1 MKYLDYIKQSMDLL
15 YRNDYYFV
23 GQSVL
28 FPGTGLY
35 HTIKHLPADRRLEL
49 PIFEDIQ
56 AGISLGMN
64 LENFKVC
71 CIYPRF
77 DFLVIA
83 LNEILTHLDRLE
95 ELSGGDFK
103 PTVII
108 RTAIGSVKPLF
119 PGVQHN
125 SDYTEALKLMTTNID
140 IVKLTEASEIFCS
153 YQRALTSG
161 RSTILIEIP
170 DLYESEA

>member
-1 MKYLDYIKQSMDLL
+1 MKYLDCIKQSMDLL
-15 YRNDYYFV
+15 YQNNYYFI

-35 HTIKHLPADRRLEL
+35 HTIKHLPEDRKLEL

-56 AGISLGMN
+56 AGISIGMS

-95 ELSGGDFK
+95 ELSNGDFK
-103 PTVII
+103 PRVII

-125 SDYTEALKLMTTNID
+125 SDYTAALKLMVTNID
-140 IVKLTEASEIFCS
+140 VIKLVNPSDIFYS
-153 YQRALTSG
+153 YQQALTSS
-161 RSTILIEIP
+161 RSTVLIEIP
-170 DLYESEA
+170 DLYESEV